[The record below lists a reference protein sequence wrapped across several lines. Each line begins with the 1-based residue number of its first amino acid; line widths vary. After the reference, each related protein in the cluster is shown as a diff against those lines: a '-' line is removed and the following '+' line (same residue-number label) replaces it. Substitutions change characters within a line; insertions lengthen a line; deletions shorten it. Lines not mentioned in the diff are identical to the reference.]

1 MAITNIQN
9 KLTLLICGLTSKPSD
24 LSFRFTI
31 QNKLTALICGLTSK
45 PSDLSFR
52 FNYQKKVFT
61 SLRCKTFFILC
72 IPYCFAVFFPVRVIF
87 FICIGIYFSRQSHI
101 PPNKKSWLI
110 SFSYKLTTDF

>member
-9 KLTLLICGLTSKPSD
+9 KLTVLICGLTSKPSD

-31 QNKLTALICGLTSK
+31 QNKLTVLICGLTSK

-52 FNYQKKVFT
+52 FTIKKSFT